1 MQEVSPSRATLRFS
15 DFEVDLRAGE
25 LRKQGV
31 KVKLQ
36 EQLFQVLQ
44 ILLEHPGEVVTRE
57 ELQRRIWPADTF
69 VDFDHGIY
77 NAINRLREALG
88 DTADTPRFIETLPKR
103 GYRFIAT
110 VDGTGS
116 SGAVPMQPAPVAA
129 TQVAHVAPAQAVP
142 AVPELKAAGATVT
155 LTTRRR
161 WRFALWGAV
170 AMVVV
175 AAVVLLLVVIPPGVA
190 GNIRRM
196 IFREPDAPA
205 IHSIAVLPLQNLSS
219 DPSQEYFA
227 DGMTEELITE
237 LSGISALKV
246 ISRTSV
252 MRYKKSNKSLPEI
265 ARELHVD
272 GIVEGSVVRDG
283 NEVRVTA
290 QLIYASTD
298 KNIWARSFERQF
310 QDSLALQSE
319 VAFAIAGAVRVQVAP
334 DEQAR
339 LQTARAV
346 NPKAIEAYLRGNY
359 HLDRYGSGSGLVEA
373 QEALGYFR
381 QAIAEDP
388 GFAVAYLKMADA
400 YSSHILPYGQTAP
413 RIKAA
418 AEKALALDPTLARA
432 HAILGDTKWGY
443 DRDWQGAEREYKRAF
458 ELNPNDALAHD
469 YFGRCLILM
478 GRKEEGLNQQQRA
491 QELDPLGEHLG
502 DGLYQ
507 TRQYD
512 RAIDLLTKYVET
524 GRPKASTHFSLS
536 ESYAQKGMYKE
547 AIQHLRTAATLFGFR
562 EIGESMDRAYAAGG
576 YKAAMRELAKDTE
589 QLYTEK
595 QISPGWIGRLYVRA
609 GNQDRALKWLR
620 RDYEERG
627 DDQILTLMV
636 DPVWDPLRS
645 DPRFQDLV
653 RRVGPPQVNVAVV
666 STD

>member
-1 MQEVSPSRATLRFS
+1 MQEVSSSRATLRFS

-36 EQLFQVLQ
+36 EQPFQILQ
-44 ILLEHPGEVVTRE
+44 VLLEHPGEVVTRE

-69 VDFDHGIY
+69 VDFDHGLY
-77 NAINRLREALG
+77 NAIKRLREALG

-110 VDGTGS
+110 VDGNS
-116 SGAVPMQPAPVAA
+116 SPSVVPMQQPPVAV
-129 TQVAHVAPAQAVP
+129 TEEAHAAAGQAVP
-142 AVPELKAAGATVT
+142 AAPEPKAPSAPVT
-155 LTTRRR
+155 LTTRR
-161 WRFALWGAV
+161 WRFALWGAT

-175 AAVVLLLVVIPPGVA
+175 AAMVLLLVVIGPGVA
-190 GNIRRM
+190 GNIRRR

-205 IHSIAVLPLQNLSS
+205 IHSVAVLPLQNLSP
-219 DPSQEYFA
+219 DPAQEYFA

-237 LSGISALKV
+237 LSGIRALKV

-252 MRYKKSNKSLPEI
+252 MRYKKSDKSLPEI

-310 QDSLALQSE
+310 QDSLSLQSE
-319 VAFAIAGAVRVQVAP
+319 VAFAIAGAVRAQVAP
-334 DEQAR
+334 DEQVR
-339 LQTARAV
+339 LQTPRPV
-346 NPKAIEAYLRGNY
+346 NPKAIEAYLRGNH
-359 HLDRYGSGSGLVEA
+359 HLDRYGSGSGIGEA
-373 QEALGYFR
+373 QEALEYFR

-413 RIKAA
+413 LIKAA

-491 QELDPLGEHLG
+491 QELDPLGEHMG

-512 RAIDLLTKYVET
+512 RAIDLLTKYVER
-524 GRPKASTHFSLS
+524 GRPRASTHFILS
-536 ESYAQKGMYKE
+536 ESYAQKGMYEE
-547 AIQHLRTAATLFGFR
+547 AIQHFCEAANLFGFK
-562 EIGESMDRAYAAGG
+562 EIAESMNRAYAAGG
-576 YKAAMRELAKDTE
+576 YKAAMGKLAKDTE

-595 QISPGWIGRLYVRA
+595 QISPGWIGRFYARA
-609 GNQDRALKWLR
+609 GDQDRALKWLR

-627 DDQILTLMV
+627 DDQVLTLMV
-636 DPVWDPLRS
+636 DPIWDPLRS
-645 DPRFQDLV
+645 DVRFKDLV
-653 RRVGPPQVNVAVV
+653 RRVGLPQVNVVAV